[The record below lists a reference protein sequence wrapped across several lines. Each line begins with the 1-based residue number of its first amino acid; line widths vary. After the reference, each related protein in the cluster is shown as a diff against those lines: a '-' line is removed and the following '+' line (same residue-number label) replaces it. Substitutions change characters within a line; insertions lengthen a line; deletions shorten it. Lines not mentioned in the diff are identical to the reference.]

1 MVVLPVAP
9 RWIAI
14 AMLDAHNDPDKN
26 ETALPVNW
34 YRPNTSPSRPAGVK
48 RETNVLLDA

>member
-1 MVVLPVAP
+1 MVVLPVTP
-9 RWIAI
+9 SWIASQI
-14 AMLDAHNDPDKN
+14 LDAHNVPDKN

-34 YRPNTSPSRPAGVK
+34 YKPNTSPSRPAGVK